1 MQAQNNKQ
9 SKKKRLMAAL
19 IIFGLPALLILGVV
33 LSLYHPHSPTEASMG
48 KKDAFNPRM
57 PAPNLKERE
66 KSKLEV
72 YLDAEKDSI
81 RRQQLLHN
89 DPYARNT
96 SSTTAL
102 IDSTRRKAGAAT
114 QPAWPG
120 ATSPVDSTERKVNEH
135 LARLYN
141 VLHNSPSAA
150 AGAESVY
157 SAPLSGQSVIS
168 SPYSASASLL
178 SDRSVDRLQ
187 QLQNRLQQQDT
198 APNPQLQQINTL
210 LDKVLAIQHP
220 DRNRPASDSAGSNIN
235 KRSAYPVTAQDPKMA
250 NEDGA
255 IPSSS
260 DITVYGA
267 TANAFYGLSDDS
279 DSGTVPASQV
289 IRAVVHADQTV
300 QTGSVVKLRLLQ
312 DIYIKGVCIPAN
324 SFIFGPCAI
333 SNERVAIHLS
343 QVQFDGQVYPID
355 MRVLDGVDALEG
367 LYVPGAISRDVL
379 KEGAGQSISSLGL
392 TSFDPSL
399 GAQAAAAGIETARNL
414 IGRKIRLITAT
425 LKAGTLAILQPAQF
439 HP

>member
-1 MQAQNNKQ
+1 MQPQDNKQ
-9 SKKKRLMAAL
+9 SKKKRLLAAL

-33 LSLYHPHSPTEASMG
+33 LSLYHPHSATEASMG

-66 KSKLEV
+66 KNKLEV

-89 DPYARNT
+89 DPYAKNA
-96 SSTTAL
+96 SSTISL
-102 IDSTRRKAGAAT
+102 IDSARKKAGVAG
-114 QPAWPG
+114 QPAWP
-120 ATSPVDSTERKVNEH
+120 AAVSAVDSTERKVNEH
-135 LARLYN
+135 LARLYK
-141 VLHNSPSAA
+141 VLHN
-150 AGAESVY
+150 AGPAGEEGIAS
-157 SAPLSGQSVIS
+157 SGQSVLS
-168 SPYSASASLL
+168 SPNSTVSPL
-178 SDRSVDRLQ
+178 DRSVDRLQ

-198 APNPQLQQINTL
+198 APNPQFQQINTL

-220 DRNRPASDSAGSNIN
+220 DRNRPASDSSGSNIN
-235 KRSAYPVTAQDPKMA
+235 KRNAYPVTAQDPKMA
-250 NEDGA
+250 YQDGA
-255 IPSSS
+255 NPPAG
-260 DITVYGA
+260 DITVYD
-267 TANAFYGLSDDS
+267 ANSFYGLSDDS
-279 DSGTVPASQV
+279 DSMVAASQV

-312 DIYIKGVCIPAN
+312 DIFIKGIRIPAN

-367 LYVPGAISRDVL
+367 LYVPGAISRDIL
-379 KEGAGQSISSLGL
+379 KEGAGQSVSSLGL

-425 LKAGTLAILQPAQF
+425 LKAGTLAILQPAQS

>member
-1 MQAQNNKQ
+1 MQPQDNKQ
-9 SKKKRLMAAL
+9 AKKKRLVAAL
-19 IIFGLPALLILGVV
+19 VIFGLPALLILGVV
-33 LSLYHPHSPTEASMG
+33 LSLYHPRSTTETSSG
-48 KKDAFNPRM
+48 KKDAFNSRM

-66 KSKLEV
+66 KNKLEV

-89 DPYARNT
+89 DPYAKSAN
-96 SSTTAL
+96 SS
-102 IDSTRRKAGAAT
+102 IPGFDSAEKKVGAAR

-120 ATSPVDSTERKVNEH
+120 AVSPVDSTERKVNEH

-141 VLHNSPSAA
+141 VLHNAAPPGGEGVYNVPASSQSA
-150 AGAESVY
+150 
-157 SAPLSGQSVIS
+157 LS
-168 SPYSASASLL
+168 SPYSTAASPL
-178 SDRSVDRLQ
+178 DRSVDRLQ

-198 APNPQLQQINTL
+198 TPNPQFQQINAL

-220 DRNRPASDSAGSNIN
+220 DRNKPASDSVGSSHIN
-235 KRSAYPVTAQDPKMA
+235 LRNAYPVTTQDPKLA
-250 NEDGA
+250 NQDTAIASAKEITFDG
-255 IPSSS
+255 P
-260 DITVYGA
+260 TV
-267 TANAFYGLSDDS
+267 NAFYGLSDDS
-279 DSGTVPASQV
+279 DTGVPASQV
-289 IRAVVHADQTV
+289 IHAVVHADQTV

-312 DIYIKGVCIPAN
+312 DIFIKGVRIPAN

-343 QVQFDGQVYPID
+343 QVQVDGQVYAID

-367 LYVPGAISRDVL
+367 LYVPGAINREVL
-379 KEGAGQSISSLGL
+379 KEGAGQSVSSLGL

-425 LKAGTLAILQPAQF
+425 LKAGTLAILQPAQS

>member
-1 MQAQNNKQ
+1 MQPQDNKQ
-9 SKKKRLMAAL
+9 TKKKRLIAAL
-19 IIFGLPALLILGVV
+19 VIFGLPALLILGVV
-33 LSLYHPHSPTEASMG
+33 LSLYHPHSTTETSSG
-48 KKDAFNPRM
+48 KKDAFNSRM
-57 PAPNLKERE
+57 PVPNLKERE
-66 KSKLEV
+66 KNKLEV

-89 DPYARNT
+89 DPYAKRAN
-96 SSTTAL
+96 SSVPVS
-102 IDSTRRKAGAAT
+102 DSSEKKVGAAR

-120 ATSPVDSTERKVNEH
+120 AVSPVDSTERKVNEH

-141 VLHNSPSAA
+141 VLHNATPPGGEGIGPASA
-150 AGAESVY
+150 S
-157 SAPLSGQSVIS
+157 QSTL
-168 SPYSASASLL
+168 SPYSSAASPL
-178 SDRSVDRLQ
+178 DRSVDRLQ

-198 APNPQLQQINTL
+198 APNPQFQQINAL

-220 DRNRPASDSAGSNIN
+220 DRSRLASDSVGSSHIVMRN
-235 KRSAYPVTAQDPKMA
+235 AYPVTTQDPKLA
-250 NEDGA
+250 NQDTALAAAREFTVDVA
-255 IPSSS
+255 I
-260 DITVYGA
+260 G
-267 TANAFYGLSDDS
+267 NAFYGFSDDS
-279 DSGTVPASQV
+279 DTTIPSSQV

-312 DIYIKGVCIPAN
+312 DIFIKGVRIPAN

-343 QVQFDGQVYPID
+343 QVQFDGQVYSID

-367 LYVPGAISRDVL
+367 LYVPGAISREVL
-379 KEGAGQSISSLGL
+379 KEGAGQSVSSLGL

-425 LKAGTLAILQPAQF
+425 LKAGTLAILQPAQS

>member
-1 MQAQNNKQ
+1 MQPQDNKQ
-9 SKKKRLMAAL
+9 SKKKRLLAAL
-19 IIFGLPALLILGVV
+19 IIFGLPALVILGVV
-33 LSLYHPHSPTEASMG
+33 FSLYHPHAATEASMG

-66 KSKLEV
+66 KNKLEV
-72 YLDAEKDSI
+72 YLDAEKDSV
-81 RRQQLLHN
+81 RRQQLLHS
-89 DPYARNT
+89 DPYAKNS
-96 SSTTAL
+96 SSTTSL
-102 IDSTRRKAGAAT
+102 IDSPGKKAGVAG
-114 QPAWPG
+114 QPAWP
-120 ATSPVDSTERKVNEH
+120 AAVSPVDSIERKVNEH

-141 VLHNSPSAA
+141 VLHNAAPA
-150 AGAESVY
+150 AGEEGAY
-157 SAPLSGQSVIS
+157 IAPASGQSALS
-168 SPYSASASLL
+168 SPCSTSASPL
-178 SDRSVDRLQ
+178 DRSVDRLQ

-198 APNPQLQQINTL
+198 APNPQFQQMNTL

-220 DRNRPASDSAGSNIN
+220 DRIKTASDSAGSNRN
-235 KRSAYPVTAQDPKMA
+235 RRSAYLVTAQDPEMGKPDSA
-250 NEDGA
+250 
-255 IPSSS
+255 PLSTS

-279 DSGTVPASQV
+279 DSTMAASQV
-289 IRAVVHADQTV
+289 IRAVVHAAQTV

-312 DIYIKGVCIPAN
+312 DIFIKGVRVPAN

-379 KEGAGQSISSLGL
+379 KEGAGQSVSSLGL

-425 LKAGTLAILQPAQF
+425 LKAGTLAILQPTQS